1 MSMDWDDDGKG
12 KGEAKNARNTD
23 VDLEKYIIDENLN
36 NHDRARL
43 LLKQGVPVQRAAVL
57 RGLHRLIAE
66 EMSTT
71 ADHSEV
77 TIRLGVLFEAAKA
90 QLAKAKVDFEILQG
104 AASGSTNLL
113 EFSRGLEDDDA
124 KIMLVHVQNFILS
137 LLSFERAESIVV
149 SAMGTLEELISVK
162 NAEDVRTT
170 ILPFAMARISMHM
183 SADSRAIGCRVLGLL
198 CRKRLLA
205 VAELESTFFAPCMQ
219 LCQDTSDKVRA
230 TMCLQLDPIARSV
243 SERPELIEN
252 SILPELLE
260 LLEDE
265 QVSVRQAA
273 LEGAVEMIDTMPLHV
288 VETKM
293 LPFFRSACSNFGKG
307 V

>member
-1 MSMDWDDDGKG
+1 
-12 KGEAKNARNTD
+12 
-23 VDLEKYIIDENLN
+23 
-36 NHDRARL
+36 
-43 LLKQGVPVQRAAVL
+43 
-57 RGLHRLIAE
+57 
-66 EMSTT
+66 
-71 ADHSEV
+71 
-77 TIRLGVLFEAAKA
+77 
-90 QLAKAKVDFEILQG
+90 
-104 AASGSTNLL
+104 
-113 EFSRGLEDDDA
+113 
-124 KIMLVHVQNFILS
+124 
-137 LLSFERAESIVV
+137 
-149 SAMGTLEELISVK
+149 
-162 NAEDVRTT
+162 
-170 ILPFAMARISMHM
+170 
-183 SADSRAIGCRVLGLL
+183 
-198 CRKRLLA
+198 
-205 VAELESTFFAPCMQ
+205 MQ